1 MSTHGDGEKP
11 FSIPM
16 RRLGGSGLYVSELG
30 LGAMTFSTDGKS
42 TAPPHTPLSYMRT
55 REH

>member
-1 MSTHGDGEKP
+1 MSSQGKDDAKAP
-11 FSIPM
+11 SIPM

-42 TAPPHTPLSYMRT
+42 STH
-55 REH
+55 